1 MLFIVHGN
9 IHFVSCSDL
18 EKMFYNAVIR
28 FASIMH
34 FVIIK
39 VVRSPWVVA
48 LFTLTSKM

>member
-1 MLFIVHGN
+1 M
-9 IHFVSCSDL
+9 HFVSCSDL

-39 VVRSPWVVA
+39 VVA
-48 LFTLTSKM
+48 LLTPTGKM